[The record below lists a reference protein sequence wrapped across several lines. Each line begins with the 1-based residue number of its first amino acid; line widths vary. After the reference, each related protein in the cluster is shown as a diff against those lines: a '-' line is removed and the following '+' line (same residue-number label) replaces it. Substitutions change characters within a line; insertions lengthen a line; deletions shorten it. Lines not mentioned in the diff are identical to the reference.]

1 MRLGA
6 LYWTLKKEFPDLTIR
21 EYYEAL
27 KECED
32 KGLVEIVK
40 ELKREKQEGKG
51 TEEDFRQEDLS
62 KN

>member
-1 MRLGA
+1 MKLGA

-27 KECED
+27 KECEG
-32 KGLVEIVK
+32 KGLVEIAK
-40 ELKREKQEGKG
+40 ELKREKQEGER
-51 TEEDFRQEDLS
+51 TEEDFHQRDLS